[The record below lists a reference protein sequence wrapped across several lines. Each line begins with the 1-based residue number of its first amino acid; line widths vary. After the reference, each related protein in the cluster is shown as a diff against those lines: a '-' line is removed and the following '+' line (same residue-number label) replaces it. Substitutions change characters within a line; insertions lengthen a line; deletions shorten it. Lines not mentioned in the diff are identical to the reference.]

1 MLRIWLFI
9 GLATLGCST
18 TNLTKY
24 EVSGR
29 TMGTTYRLTYYSG
42 ESLDV
47 NLAKEVDGLLI
58 EINQS
63 LSPFIDSSLLS
74 RINTSRDTAEAHL
87 IDRHFKTVFEHAQ
100 YIHAIT
106 NGAFNPALGPL
117 IRAWGFGRD
126 EPHDLDSTQVS
137 DLLQITSLATFRIE
151 EGDSQHLRKQIA
163 EGELDFG
170 AIAKG
175 YAVDQLGLLLA
186 NLGILDYLVEIG
198 GEVRARGSHPDHR
211 SWRVGIGKPLAA
223 SRDLQVIVQLSDLSM
238 ATSGNYRNYY
248 WKNGRKMVHTINPL
262 TGYPEHNS
270 LFSVSVIAQDCMTA
284 DAFATAFMVLGLDA
298 TLDLVRRNK
307 GPDVYLIFGGDLTA
321 LETSISEGFSRIVI
335 VDTDR

>member
-1 MLRIWLFI
+1 MLRIWSFI

-42 ESLDV
+42 ENLDV
-47 NLAKEVDGLLI
+47 NLTKEVERLLI

-137 DLLQITSLATFRIE
+137 DLLQMTSLATFRIE
-151 EGDSQHLRKQIA
+151 EGDSQHLRKQNA

-186 NLGILDYLVEIG
+186 NLGIPDYLVEIG

-211 SWRVGIGKPLAA
+211 SWRVGIEKPLEA

-238 ATSGNYRNYY
+238 ATSGNYRNFY
-248 WKNGRKMVHTINPL
+248 WKNGRKVVHTLDPK

-284 DAFATAFMVLGLDA
+284 DAFATAFMVMGRER
-298 TLDLVRRNK
+298 TLAWIDLTD
-307 GPDVYLIFGGDLTA
+307 GPDVYLISGSDEKA
-321 LETSISEGFSRIVI
+321 WETSITDGFAKLIAS
-335 VDTDR
+335 DL